1 MPENI
6 EERVAYVEG
15 WGSDQ
20 AQSQN
25 ELCEMI
31 HQLGQRV
38 EHLDQ
43 KVDRF
48 REDLDA
54 RITNL

>member
-1 MPENI
+1 MPESI

-15 WGSDQ
+15 RGSDQ

-25 ELCEMI
+25 ELREII

-48 REDLDA
+48 REELAA